1 MVRQARQPELAEGGR
16 AGGIYARRFCM
27 SKIDKV
33 FPKLKEIVG
42 EAHIIRDPDK
52 LKAYALD
59 GKKPKA
65 IVSPRTIDQVS
76 QVIAYANQQR
86 LAIIPRGNG
95 TKMGMGGIPKKMD
108 IILSTNRLNR
118 ITDSDCENLTLSA
131 ESGITL
137 SEVQKSL
144 ATVGKGYFLPLDPP
158 FTDQATLGGIVA
170 TNSNGPKR
178 LLYGTAR
185 DLIIGTKAVF
195 PNGDVVVSG
204 GKTVKNVSGY
214 DMCKLLIGSY
224 GTLGVLCEMTFKLLP
239 LPEKEAT
246 LLLSFARI
254 EEADGFVRELRGSP
268 LIPSS
273 IEILNAIAVQKMK
286 YPMSMH
292 PNGNYLVAA
301 AVEGVVE
308 SIDRQVSEMSEIGKK
323 YGVLEAVT
331 LDSDKHQ
338 AFWVAI
344 RDFPYWLTQKYPNTI
359 YLKSNF
365 LISKS
370 GEMIGSYEKGTKEF
384 GMDCALVCHCGNG
397 ILYSYILAGGNVRSK
412 IESFVE
418 VIGRL
423 NSEAVKNGGNL
434 VVESSPLL
442 IKKQVNVWGESRSDY
457 PVMRRLK
464 EQIDPAGILNVGR
477 FVGGI

>member
-1 MVRQARQPELAEGGR
+1 ML
-16 AGGIYARRFCM
+16 
-27 SKIDKV
+27 KTDKLI
-33 FPKLKEIVG
+33 PRLNEIIG
-42 EAHIIRDPDK
+42 EDHVIQDPDK
-52 LKAYALD
+52 LKAYTMD
-59 GKKPKA
+59 GKKPKVV
-65 IVSPRTIDQVS
+65 VSPKTINEIS
-76 QVIAYANQQR
+76 KVIAYANQQH
-86 LAIIPRGNG
+86 LFIIPRGNG

-108 IILSTNRLNR
+108 IILSTDRLNR

-144 ATVGKGYFLPLDPP
+144 AKVGKGYFLPLDPP
-158 FTDQATLGGIVA
+158 FTDKATLGGIVA
-170 TNSNGPKR
+170 TNSSGPKR

-195 PNGDVVVSG
+195 PNGDIVVSG

-224 GTLGVLCEMTFKLLP
+224 GTLGIICEMTFKLLP

-246 LLLSFARI
+246 LALSFAKL
-254 EEADGFVRELRGSP
+254 EEADGFARQVRSSQ

-286 YPMSMH
+286 YAMSMP
-292 PNGNYLVAA
+292 PNGNYLVAIGLD
-301 AVEGVVE
+301 GVAE
-308 SIDRQVSEMSEIGKK
+308 SIDRQISEMSEMSKK
-323 YGVLEAVT
+323 HGVLEAVT
-331 LDSDKHQ
+331 LNSEKHQ
-338 AFWVAI
+338 AFWIAL
-344 RDFPYWLTQKYPNTI
+344 RDFSKGLTEKCPNLI
-359 YLKSNF
+359 SLKSNF

-370 GEMIGSYEKGTKEF
+370 GEMLGSYEKITSEF
-384 GMDCALVCHCGNG
+384 GMDCAFICHSGNG
-397 ILYSYILAGGNVRSK
+397 ILYSYILAEKNLRSK

-418 VIGRL
+418 LIGKL
-423 NSEAVKNGGNL
+423 TSEAVKNEGNL

-442 IKKQVNVWGESRSDY
+442 IKKKVDVWGQSRSDY
-457 PVMRRLK
+457 LVVRRLK
-464 EQIDPAGILNVGR
+464 EQIDPAGILNIGR

>member
-1 MVRQARQPELAEGGR
+1 MPKTDRLS
-16 AGGIYARRFCM
+16 RF
-27 SKIDKV
+27 
-33 FPKLKEIVG
+33 KEIVG
-42 EAHIIRDPDK
+42 GPQAIRDPDQ

-59 GKKPKA
+59 GKKPKI
-65 IVSPRTIDQVS
+65 IVSPQTIEQVS
-76 QVIAYANQQR
+76 KVVAYASEQN

-95 TKMGMGGIPKKMD
+95 TKIGMGGIPRNVD
-108 IILSTNRLNR
+108 IILSTSRMNR
-118 ITDSDCENLTLSA
+118 ITDNDSENLTLSA

-144 ATVGKGYFLPLDPP
+144 AKIGKGYFLPLDPP
-158 FTDQATLGGIVA
+158 FTDKATLGGIIA
-170 TNSNGPKR
+170 TNSSGPRR

-195 PNGDVVVSG
+195 PNGDIVVSG

-246 LLLSFARI
+246 LLLFFAKM
-254 EEADGFVRELRGSP
+254 EEAGDLIRKLRGSQ

-273 IEILNAIAVQKMK
+273 IEILNAVAVRKLN
-286 YPMSMH
+286 YSTSM
-292 PNGNYLVAA
+292 PSNGHYVVA
-301 AVEGVVE
+301 VGLEGVKE
-308 SIDRQVSEMSEIGKK
+308 SIDRQVSEMGEMGKK
-323 YGVLEAVT
+323 HGVLEAVT
-331 LDSDKHQ
+331 LDSEKHR

-344 RDFPYWLTQKYPNTI
+344 RDFSSGLAQEYPNAI
-359 YLKSNF
+359 VLKSNF

-370 GEMIGSYEKGTKEF
+370 EAMLESYERITGEL
-384 GMDCALVCHCGNG
+384 GIDCAFISRAGNG
-397 ILYSYILAGGNVRSK
+397 ILYSYLLAGKNLRSK
-412 IESFVE
+412 VESFVE
-418 VIGRL
+418 LIGKL
-423 NSEAVKNGGNL
+423 TSEAVNNGGNL
-434 VVESSPLL
+434 VVESAPLL
-442 IKKQVNVWGESRSDY
+442 IKKQVDVWGASRNDY

-464 EQIDPAGILNVGR
+464 EQMDPAGILNMGR